1 MLFQLCRTTSC
12 NERKYMLTLHQLEVT
27 IEATTPL
34 ALDAYCGSALRGAF
48 FRALWGRFCANR
60 EAETCYECPLNAACP
75 VSSLVAPL
83 RDEAPRG
90 RDVPRPY
97 IITPPYHTKARYEPG
112 EMFTFSFTLIGNAA
126 KLYPYVIR
134 AFQEMERRTLGHPL
148 QELQGR
154 RGSFQVREIQSVYP
168 FTEQRTCLFRRDGAR
183 PEKLQFGITAEDI
196 AARASQLAP
205 DVLNIHFLSP
215 TRLIHEQRV
224 LHQPRLDV
232 LVLRMAQRLE
242 QVRQEYGSVDAEN
255 TMFGREW
262 YLSIKAQ
269 VEDTRL
275 ERDETRWEDIHS
287 YSARQRQMMP
297 IGGFVGHASFTGPMT
312 AFHELL
318 IWGELLR
325 VGKNIVKGAGLY
337 RIEV

>member
-1 MLFQLCRTTSC
+1 
-12 NERKYMLTLHQLEVT
+12 MLTLHQLEVT

-48 FRALWGRFCANR
+48 FRALWGKFCANR
-60 EAETCYECPLNAACP
+60 EATTCYDCPLNAACP

-90 RDVPRPY
+90 RDVARPY
-97 IITPPYHTKARYEPG
+97 IITPPYHTKVRYEPG
-112 EMFTFSFTLIGNAA
+112 ETLTFSFTLIGNAA
-126 KLYPYVIR
+126 KLYPYVVR

-148 QELQGR
+148 PELQGK
-154 RGSFQVREIQSVYP
+154 RGSFRVREIEAVHP
-168 FTEQRTCLFRRDGAR
+168 FTGQRASLFRRDTPR
-183 PEKLQFGITAEDI
+183 PEKLQFAITAEDV
-196 AARASQLAP
+196 ATRASQLST
-205 DVLNIHFLSP
+205 DSLTVNFLTP
-215 TRLIHEQRV
+215 TRLIDKERV
-224 LHQPRLDV
+224 LHHPALDV

-242 QVRQEYGSVDAEN
+242 QVQQEYGSVDDGN

-262 YLSIKAQ
+262 YLSLKAQ
-269 VEDTRL
+269 AEHTRL
-275 ERDETRWEDIHS
+275 ERDETHWEDIHS

-297 IGGFVGHASFTGPMT
+297 IGGFVGRASYTGSFTPL
-312 AFHELL
+312 HELL

-337 RIEV
+337 RIEA

>member
-1 MLFQLCRTTSC
+1 
-12 NERKYMLTLHQLEVT
+12 MLTLHQLEVT

-60 EAETCYECPLNAACP
+60 EAETCSACPLNAACP

-90 RDVPRPY
+90 RDVARPY
-97 IITPPYHTKARYEPG
+97 IITPPYHAKVRYEPG
-112 EMFTFSFTLIGNAA
+112 ETLTFSFTLIGNAA
-126 KLYPYVIR
+126 TLYPYVIR
-134 AFQEMERRTLGHPL
+134 AFQEMEHRTLGHPL
-148 QELQGR
+148 PELHGK
-154 RGSFQVREIQSVYP
+154 RGSFQVREIQAMHP
-168 FTEQRTCLFRRDGAR
+168 FTEQRVSLFRRDTSR
-183 PEKLQFGITAEDI
+183 PEKLQFAITAEDVVT
-196 AARASQLAP
+196 RASQLSP
-205 DVLNIHFLSP
+205 DALTIHFLSP
-215 TRLIHEQRV
+215 TRLIHEERV

-242 QVRQEYGSVDAEN
+242 QVQQEYGSVDVGK

-262 YLSIKAQ
+262 YLSLKGQAENI
-269 VEDTRL
+269 RL
-275 ERDETRWEDIHS
+275 EHDETHWEDIHS

-297 IGGFVGHASFTGPMT
+297 IGGFVGRASYTGSFT
-312 AFHELL
+312 ALHELL

-325 VGKNIVKGAGLY
+325 VGKNIVKGAGWY
-337 RIEV
+337 RIEA

>member
-1 MLFQLCRTTSC
+1 
-12 NERKYMLTLHQLEVT
+12 MLTLYQLEVT
-27 IEATTPL
+27 LETKTPL

-83 RDEAPRG
+83 RDEAQRG

-97 IITPPYHTKARYEPG
+97 IITPPYHAKKRYEPG
-112 EMFTFSFTLIGNAA
+112 ETFTFSFTLIGNAA

-154 RGSFQVREIQSVYP
+154 RGSFQVREIQAVHP
-168 FTEQRTCLFRRDGAR
+168 FTEQRACLFRRDATR
-183 PEKLQFGITAEDI
+183 PEKLQFGITNEDVI
-196 AARASQLAP
+196 IRASQLPSDA
-205 DVLNIHFLSP
+205 LTIHFLSP
-215 TRLIHEQRV
+215 TRLIHEERV

-232 LVLRMAQRLE
+232 LVSRMAQRLE
-242 QVRQEYGSVDAEN
+242 QVQQEYGNIDTGTTLS
-255 TMFGREW
+255 GREW

-269 VEDTRL
+269 AENTQL
-275 ERDETRWEDIHS
+275 ERDETHWEDISS
-287 YSARQRQMMP
+287 YSSRQHREMP
-297 IGGFVGHASFTGPMT
+297 IGGFVGSASFSGSLK
-312 AFHELL
+312 ALHELL

-337 RIEV
+337 RIEM